1 MGRVA
6 QPCSLCLLTVSSIV
20 SYLPFSA
27 VKVKSLS
34 CVQLF
39 ATPWTVDYHTPGIF
53 HGIFQAR
60 VLEWVAISCSR
71 GSSRPRDRTWVSCI
85 VGRCFTIWATREV
98 SAVATFNQLFSSVVS
113 QDSNIYN
120 HRGTCK
126 KCKFLSPIWD
136 LQNQKSWAWNP
147 EICIQTR
154 SCPSDSCAHW
164 SLRIIGLKFKS
175 YFINT
180 WRTLGYALYLGE
192 QLTGTQHHF
201 LTLAHL

>member
-1 MGRVA
+1 MHRTTSTTKNYPPLNIDSEGEVT
-6 QPCSLCLLTVSSIV
+6 QSCPTLCDPMNCSLPGSSI
-20 SYLPFSA
+20 
-27 VKVKSLS
+27 
-34 CVQLF
+34 
-39 ATPWTVDYHTPGIF
+39 
-53 HGIFQAR
+53 HGILQAR
-60 VLEWVAISCSR
+60 VLEWVAISFSR